1 MKTAAIF
8 ALSALTGFVAAV
20 PVGKRDVV
28 WVTKTQ
34 EFVETV
40 AITTTVWLKPGE
52 TAPSTTTDGGEFY
65 QGPTHSPKH
74 KKPKTKTTAKATV
87 AAPSTYVAPSPSTP
101 SSTYVAPTSTY
112 VAPTSTY
119 VAPTSTYVAPT
130 STAAAYTP
138 TTSAA
143 PPATESSSSSS
154 GSGGDYTGE
163 LTYYAPGLGACG
175 WTNSDSE
182 DIVAL
187 AAGMMGEQSN
197 GNPWC
202 GKMITITYNG
212 VSHSAKIVDK
222 CPGCSGASLDMSS
235 TLFAKFAPLRDGRLY
250 DATWSVN

>member
-8 ALSALTGFVAAV
+8 ALSALTGLVAAV

-34 EFVETV
+34 EFIETV
-40 AITTTVWLKPGE
+40 VSTTTVWLNPGE
-52 TAPSTTTDGGEFY
+52 TAPFTTTDGGQFY

-74 KKPKTKTTAKATV
+74 KKPKTKTTAEATV

-119 VAPTSTYVAPT
+119 VAPTST
-130 STAAAYTP
+130 AAAYTP

-143 PPATESSSSSS
+143 PAATEASSSSS
-154 GSGGDYTGE
+154 GSSSGGSGNDYTGE

-212 VSHSAKIVDK
+212 VSHTAKIVDK
-222 CPGCSGASLDMSS
+222 CPGCSGASLDLSS
-235 TLFAKFAPLRDGRLY
+235 TLFAKFAPLGDGRLY